1 MHSAAFF
8 LNIDCKLQISPFN
21 SGGNQM
27 EPFWQDLR
35 YAARTILKRPL
46 FTLLVVVTLALG
58 IGANTAIFSVVN
70 AVALKP
76 LPFKEPD
83 RLLSLGETNS
93 GWSTTLASSHA
104 FVSWRERSA
113 AFESLAATVWW
124 DANLES
130 GLEPQHISLIS
141 VTGDYFS
148 VMSVEPILGRN
159 FLPEETAAVKTDPMV
174 SLRRE

>member
-1 MHSAAFF
+1 MRSAAFF

-58 IGANTAIFSVVN
+58 IGTNTAIFSVVN

-83 RLLSLGETNS
+83 RLVGRQS
-93 GWSTTLASSHA
+93 
-104 FVSWRERSA
+104 RERPGA
-113 AFESLAATVWW
+113 AAQLANQRHWRLFFGDGCRT
-124 DANLES
+124 DS
-130 GLEPQHISLIS
+130 G
-141 VTGDYFS
+141 T
-148 VMSVEPILGRN
+148 
-159 FLPEETAAVKTDPMV
+159 
-174 SLRRE
+174 